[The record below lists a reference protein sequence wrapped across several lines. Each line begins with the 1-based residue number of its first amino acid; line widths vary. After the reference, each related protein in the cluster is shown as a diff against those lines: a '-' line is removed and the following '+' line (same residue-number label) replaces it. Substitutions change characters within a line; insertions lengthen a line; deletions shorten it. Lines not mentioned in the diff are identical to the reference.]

1 MARPKKQTELRKEK
15 RITVR
20 LTDVEYEIIAENAK
34 RTGKPIAE
42 FVRDQAVHREVKI
55 IYPIVVDLPEL
66 QPLTDQFQRIGDN
79 LNQIA
84 KYFNMKGLHSMAV
97 RQEINACIMALMEL
111 RKEVLKL
118 AGDFRG
124 YWNME

>member
-1 MARPKKQTELRKEK
+1 MARPKKQKELRKEK
-15 RITVR
+15 LITVR

-34 RTGKPIAE
+34 RAGKPIAE

-97 RQEINACIMALMEL
+97 RQEINACIMALMDL

-118 AGDFRG
+118 AGDFHG

>member
-1 MARPKKQTELRKEK
+1 MARPKKQKELRKEK
-15 RITVR
+15 LITVR

-34 RTGKPIAE
+34 RAGKPIAE

-97 RQEINACIMALMEL
+97 RQEINACIMMLMDL

>member
-1 MARPKKQTELRKEK
+1 MARPKKQKELRKEK

-20 LTDVEYEIIAENAK
+20 MTDVEYEIIAENAK

-42 FVRDQAVHREVKI
+42 FVRDQVVHREVKI

-97 RQEINACIMALMEL
+97 RQEINACIMALMDL

>member
-1 MARPKKQTELRKEK
+1 MARPKKQKELRKEK

-34 RTGKPIAE
+34 RTGKSIAE

-84 KYFNMKGLHSMAV
+84 KYFNMKGLHPMAV
-97 RQEINACIMALMEL
+97 RQEINACIMALMDL

-118 AGDFRG
+118 AGVFRG